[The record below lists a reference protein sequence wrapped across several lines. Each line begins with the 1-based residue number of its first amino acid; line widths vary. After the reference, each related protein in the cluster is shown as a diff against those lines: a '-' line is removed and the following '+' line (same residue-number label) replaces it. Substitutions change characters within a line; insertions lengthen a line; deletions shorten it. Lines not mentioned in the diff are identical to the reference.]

1 MPRVEVACQL
11 DGSVRPIRFWWEGE
25 RLTIR
30 DWEVRRASA
39 TFWDGEVRTLD
50 GRRFRMTFSRSA
62 GGWRIVPLAENPAT
76 EER

>member
-11 DGSVRPIRFWWEGE
+11 DGSVRPIRLWWEGE

-30 DWEVRRASA
+30 EWEVRRATA
-39 TFWDGEVRTLD
+39 TFWDGDVSTVD
-50 GRRFRMTFSRSA
+50 GRRFRMTFRKSA
-62 GGWRIVPLAENPAT
+62 GGWRIHPLPQSPTT